1 MFSPRQSSSRWQ
13 VRGAGEAGVGV
24 AVAVGAGAVSATL
37 RKGSRCPAR
46 GPAAGVNGSS
56 VTASAVAAAHTTAD
70 SVRRKARG
78 RVTNGR
84 WFLLRGEHL
93 PLAVLAYEGDL
104 AGVALVAL
112 LAEDFQGGGLPLGLR
127 FLDLELG
134 PLELLLHLLHPV
146 LRAPEAHLRSQHPLV
161 HEGVAVDRLFGG
173 AFDQRLAPALE
184 RLLRR
189 REFGSSGRELE
200 GDRAD
205 LL

>member
-24 AVAVGAGAVSATL
+24 AVGAGALSATL

-84 WFLLRGEHL
+84 WFLLGGGHL

-104 AGVALVAL
+104 AGVALVAV
-112 LAEDFQGGGLPLGLR
+112 LAGDFQGGCLPLGLR

-134 PLELLLHLLHPV
+134 PLTLIMHLLHPV
-146 LRAPEAHLRSQHPLV
+146 PPAPEAHLRGQHPLV
-161 HEGVAVDRLFGG
+161 
-173 AFDQRLAPALE
+173 
-184 RLLRR
+184 
-189 REFGSSGRELE
+189 
-200 GDRAD
+200 
-205 LL
+205 